1 MFWGLEL
8 YKSLTAITTAD
19 LFHRKGER
27 TPVFAQFLRL
37 HMALATYFKST
48 TYAPMRAGF
57 ERAIWLLEL
66 RLNHSLICEPG
77 QFLGQA
83 ILWMLHYMTR
93 NN

>member
-1 MFWGLEL
+1 MPMLNISRTVQLPGHFLL
-8 YKSLTAITTAD
+8 YAPC
-19 LFHRKGER
+19 HC
-27 TPVFAQFLRL
+27 
-37 HMALATYFKST
+37 MALATYFKST